1 VSASPDTASVELGV
15 FAVDPVA
22 KKAKAVVDQTI
33 GKIVQLAR
41 ELQVPDTGVI
51 TAAVNIEPRYAD
63 ERETKMLGYQATRT
77 VTVLLKDIN
86 RLDALLDGAVEAE
99 ANRNF
104 NVELSS
110 SKLELMR
117 QQALEAA
124 LDAAKA
130 QAQAVVQRLGA
141 RLGSIRT
148 ISLEKAPATALYSA
162 GRVAANAARFLPGD
176 IKVDAEVSLTYSLED

>member
-1 VSASPDTASVELGV
+1 LGV

-33 GKIVQLAR
+33 GRIVQLAQ
-41 ELQVPDTGVI
+41 ELQVPDTGLI

-63 ERETKMLGYQATRT
+63 ERETKMLGYQATRM
-77 VTVLLKDIN
+77 VTILLKDITK
-86 RLDALLDGAVEAE
+86 LDALLDGAVQAG

-110 SKLELMR
+110 SKLEHIR

-141 RLGSIRT
+141 RLGAVRT

-176 IKVDAEVSLTYSLED
+176 IKVDAEVNLTYTLEN